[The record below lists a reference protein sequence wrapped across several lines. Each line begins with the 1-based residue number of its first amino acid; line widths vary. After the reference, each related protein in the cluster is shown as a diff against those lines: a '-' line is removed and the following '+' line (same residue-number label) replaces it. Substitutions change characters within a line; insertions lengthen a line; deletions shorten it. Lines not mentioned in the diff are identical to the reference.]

1 MKLIRRSD
9 VQERKTSEA
18 TIVSEYA
25 TGDKDINV
33 AVIKM
38 SGRYPS
44 AGRVMNEKCKEL
56 GFVMEGSGKIVVEGE
71 EILLQEGDLISIEP
85 GEKYFW
91 DAHATLLVP
100 TVPAWYPEQHKAVE

>member
-1 MKLIRRSD
+1 MKLIRRSA
-9 VQERKTSEA
+9 VEGHKASEA

-33 AVIKM
+33 AVIKI

-44 AGRVMNEKCKEL
+44 TGRVMNEKCKEL

-71 EILLQEGDLISIEP
+71 EFLFQEGDLISIEP

-91 DAHATLLVP
+91 DANAILLVP